1 VTLVL
6 GVDGGGTKTHAVIAG
21 ADGTVQGFAT
31 SGPANWEVVGLRGA
45 GESLREAVGRALKA
59 AGASVSDVAASA
71 FGLAGIDWDSDL
83 PRMTAEVDE
92 LGLSGPVEVTN
103 DSFIALRAG
112 TADGVGV
119 VVIAGTGA
127 IAAGRSPDGRTFRTL
142 GQGAEFGDTG
152 SASDVSDAALLAVAN
167 AYTGRGPRTEL
178 TELLCT
184 LYGCR
189 SAAELLERASR
200 GDERSRSAAPTVLR
214 AAEGGD
220 EVAQGIV
227 RWAGRVL
234 GESALLAARTL
245 DMTSAEF
252 ELVLAGGLFRGDS
265 SLLLETLAATVH
277 AEASG
282 ARLVQLD
289 TAPVAGAAL
298 RALDLTGQGVSVAAA
313 ERLRCGVL
321 DAVRARAGAAPP
333 G

>member
-6 GVDGGGTKTHAVIAG
+6 GIDGGGTKTHAVIAD
-21 ADGTVQGFAT
+21 ADGTVRGFAT

-45 GESLREAVGRALKA
+45 GESLREAVGRALQA
-59 AGASVSDVAASA
+59 AGASVADVAAAA

-83 PRMTAEVDE
+83 PRITAEVDE
-92 LGLSGPVEVTN
+92 LGLAGPVEVTN

-127 IAAGRSPDGRTFRTL
+127 IAAGRAPDGRTFRTL

-184 LYGCR
+184 LYGCH

-220 EVAQGIV
+220 EVARGIV
-227 RWAGRVL
+227 RWAGQEL
-234 GESALLAARTL
+234 GTSALVAARTL
-245 DMTSAEF
+245 QMAGGEF
-252 ELVLAGGLFRGDS
+252 ELVLAGGLFRGEGT
-265 SLLLETLAATVH
+265 LLLETLAATVH
-277 AEASG
+277 AESPG
-282 ARLVQLD
+282 ARLVRLD

-298 RALDLTGQGVSVAAA
+298 RALDLTGEAVAPAAA
-313 ERLRCGVL
+313 ERLRAGVL
-321 DAVRARAGAAPP
+321 DAVRIRAGAAPP
-333 G
+333 A